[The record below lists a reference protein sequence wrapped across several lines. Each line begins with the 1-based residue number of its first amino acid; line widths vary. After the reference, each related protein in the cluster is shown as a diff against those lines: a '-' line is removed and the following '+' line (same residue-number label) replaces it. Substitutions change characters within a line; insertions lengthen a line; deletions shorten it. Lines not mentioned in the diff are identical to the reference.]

1 MAAEETGRI
10 NPLDQNFFYNS
21 MLAKALVQLLPPNGK
36 YLTIFTAKNLI
47 T

>member
-1 MAAEETGRI
+1 MAEEGAVRL

-36 YLTIFTAKNLI
+36 
-47 T
+47 